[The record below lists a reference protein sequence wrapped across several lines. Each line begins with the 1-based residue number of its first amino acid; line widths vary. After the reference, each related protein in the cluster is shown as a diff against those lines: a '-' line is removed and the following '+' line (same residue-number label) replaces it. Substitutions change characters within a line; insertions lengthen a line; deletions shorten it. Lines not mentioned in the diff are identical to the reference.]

1 MSAATI
7 QGQETIR
14 VSIPINDGA
23 KTLPLR
29 LQAKARP
36 QQSFREWTA
45 STEEDRQGRRMKELG
60 AAESHVRVDL
70 SWDAEKTV
78 H

>member
-7 QGQETIR
+7 QGQETIKVR
-14 VSIPINDGA
+14 ISINDGA
-23 KTLPLR
+23 KTLHLR
-29 LQAKARP
+29 LQAEARP

-60 AAESHVRVDL
+60 AAGSHVRVDL
-70 SWDAEKTV
+70 SWDARKTLR
-78 H
+78 